1 MVFIWN
7 VFQIK
12 DKNSAFLEYIPN
24 DDKIKAREVNNMVE
38 KRYVARTEYLDFL
51 KRHQGKHIIK
61 VVSGVRRSGKSTLFL
76 LFREYLRAS
85 GVAPEQIITIN
96 FEDMANEPFS
106 YKTSR
111 PTGAEH

>member
-7 VFQIK
+7 MFQIK
-12 DKNSAFLEYIPN
+12 GKNQVFLEYIPN

-85 GVAPEQIITIN
+85 GVAPEQIITKS
-96 FEDMANEPFS
+96 EAKRS
-106 YKTSR
+106 
-111 PTGAEH
+111 